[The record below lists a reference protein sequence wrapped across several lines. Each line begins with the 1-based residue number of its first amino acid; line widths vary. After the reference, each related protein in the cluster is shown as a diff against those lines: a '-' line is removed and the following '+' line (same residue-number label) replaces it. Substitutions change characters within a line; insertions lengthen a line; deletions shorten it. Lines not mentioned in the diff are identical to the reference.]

1 MPHLINSDEHGP
13 TSVKLRFGEIQL
25 VVRAEGVLIDL
36 QSHGYDTMGCAYR
49 QHACSAM
56 SVKEILALRDALAGL
71 LTTRQPRRVAA

>member
-13 TSVKLRFGEIQL
+13 TSVRLRFGEIQL

-36 QSHGYDTMGCAYR
+36 QSRGYDTLGRTYR

-56 SVKEILALRDALAGL
+56 SVEETLALRDALAGM
-71 LTTRQPRRVAA
+71 LTPRQPKQAAA

>member
-1 MPHLINSDEHGP
+1 MPHLISSDEHGP

-36 QSHGYDTMGCAYR
+36 HSHGYDTMGCAYR
-49 QHACSAM
+49 QHASSAM

-71 LTTRQPRRVAA
+71 LTTRQPMRVAA

>member
-49 QHACSAM
+49 QHACSAI
-56 SVKEILALRDALAGL
+56 SVKDILALREALAGL
-71 LTTRQPRRVAA
+71 LTTRQPTLVAA